1 MEYAGHRKIKLFSID
16 GQIYD
21 DADFPRLRE
30 QYQVLIEEYMRI
42 KGYVPHLD
50 LDSAFSTSYNG
61 HSFEFKIT
69 WYGIYLGK
77 VKAKC
82 YKGVTGNILIPMS
95 PTMKI
100 RSENSSRSAESK
112 QDQN

>member
-1 MEYAGHRKIKLFSID
+1 MEFAGHRKIKDFSID

-30 QYQVLIEEYMRI
+30 QYMVIVEEYMRI

-50 LDSAFSTSYNG
+50 LDPIFSTSYTG
-61 HSFEFKIT
+61 HSYEFKIT

-82 YKGVTGNILIPMS
+82 YRGVTGNNLVPMNH
-95 PTMKI
+95 TTQIK
-100 RSENSSRSAESK
+100 SEKSSKSVESK
-112 QDQN
+112 

>member
-1 MEYAGHRKIKLFSID
+1 MEFAGHRKIKDFSID

-30 QYQVLIEEYMRI
+30 QYMVIVEEYMRI

-50 LDSAFSTSYNG
+50 LDPIFSTSYTG
-61 HSFEFKIT
+61 HSYEFKIT

-82 YKGVTGNILIPMS
+82 YRGVTGNHLVPMNH
-95 PTMKI
+95 TTQIK
-100 RSENSSRSAESK
+100 SEKSSKSVESK
-112 QDQN
+112 

>member
-1 MEYAGHRKIKLFSID
+1 MEFAGHRKIKDFSID

-30 QYQVLIEEYMRI
+30 QYMVIVEEYMRI

-50 LDSAFSTSYNG
+50 LDPIFSTSYTG
-61 HSFEFKIT
+61 HSYEFKIT

-77 VKAKC
+77 VKSKC
-82 YKGVTGNILIPMS
+82 YRGVTGNNLVPMNH
-95 PTMKI
+95 TTQIK
-100 RSENSSRSAESK
+100 SEKSSKSVESK
-112 QDQN
+112 

>member
-1 MEYAGHRKIKLFSID
+1 MEFAGHRKIKDFSID

-30 QYQVLIEEYMRI
+30 QYMVIVEEYMRI

-50 LDSAFSTSYNG
+50 LDPIFSTSYTG
-61 HSFEFKIT
+61 HSYEFKIT

-82 YKGVTGNILIPMS
+82 YRGVTGNSLVPMS
-95 PTMKI
+95 HTTQIK
-100 RSENSSRSAESK
+100 SEKSSKSVESK
-112 QDQN
+112 

>member
-1 MEYAGHRKIKLFSID
+1 MEFAGHRKIKDFSID

-30 QYQVLIEEYMRI
+30 QYMIIVEEYMRI
-42 KGYVPHLD
+42 KGYIPHLD
-50 LDSAFSTSYNG
+50 LDPIFSTSYTG
-61 HSFEFKIT
+61 HSYEFKIT

-82 YKGVTGNILIPMS
+82 YRGVTGNNLVPMNH
-95 PTMKI
+95 TTQIK
-100 RSENSSRSAESK
+100 SEKSSKSVESK
-112 QDQN
+112 